1 MHETENQSSIIT
13 LDSWFNKAQLIIGK
27 ALTHTGQV
35 NRNRIRERED

>member
-1 MHETENQSSIIT
+1 MKLKINHPLSLWI
-13 LDSWFNKAQLIIGK
+13 SWFNKAQLIIGK